1 MSSLKQSLE
10 LLVDVAKRR
19 YLLQFL
25 SRSLPWVM
33 LLSALV
39 FIGTFSISISLLT
52 FVISLIGLWA
62 LSLRTQSYQQLTLQN
77 LLKHLNREHEE
88 LEESAELVVRSSDEL
103 NVLQQLQLTRIAPI
117 LDKLVQQKGKTLL
130 PEYSNRNSLIAS
142 VLVLILLVLVW
153 QSHVKQWIDWASLAS
168 STHFNNVS
176 TDHEREGESSQVLPT
191 ITSVSVLIEPPSYT
205 GKKAFE
211 TEELD
216 IELLAGSKVRWRFS
230 FSDPNL
236 NYQLQFANGSIYEL
250 TRVEAGQF
258 TTELVVDQIG
268 LYSISSSY
276 GRLEGVYSITALQ
289 DKPPSI
295 RFITPK
301 RTITE
306 IAKDGETIVELEA
319 ILNDDFGLSD
329 VDILASI
336 AKGSGE
342 AVKFRDQVF
351 RFDSSQTDQT
361 NTQYFK
367 TWHLTE
373 LGMEPGDELYFS
385 IRARDNKEP
394 ESQLSKSQTKI
405 VRWLEDEQEAILSG
419 SIVIDFVPE
428 YFKSQRQI
436 IIETQELIANKEQ
449 FEEGEFK
456 RTSQL
461 LGQAQ
466 SDLKQKYGQF
476 LGDEFGEGGADVGGV
491 PEEIGHHDEDHEEDH
506 DEEHE
511 DEAHDSEEEHAE
523 AFEFGEHG
531 GHEHEQELSQ
541 ESAND
546 ISGYSAV
553 IEQYGHAH
561 GQVDIGIIT
570 EQNPKAMMKR
580 AISAMWQ
587 AELHLLLSEPE
598 QALPFENEALHF
610 LNKAKK
616 AERIYVKRLG
626 FEPPP
631 VTEERRYQGK
641 LDDIEDRQQTIV
653 AVEAEGDSEKM
664 IQLLSIIDEHNS
676 YDAHILSK
684 DDLALL
690 NNVKSVLL
698 DKVNL
703 DPTLIS
709 VVSVLENA
717 AQAGTFKLDDCNN
730 CLEKLKSTLWQFIPD
745 NRAVPKVT
753 SKNIENTEISDSYL
767 RLIKELDDRAGS
779 HND

>member
-19 YLLQFL
+19 YLFQFL

-62 LSLRTQSYQQLTLQN
+62 LSLRSQSYQQLTLQN

-88 LEESAELVVRSSDEL
+88 LEESAELVVRSPDEL
-103 NVLQQLQLTRIAPI
+103 NVLQQLQLTRIVPI
-117 LDKLVQQKGKTLL
+117 LDKLVQQRGKTLL
-130 PEYSNRNSLIAS
+130 PEYSNRNSMIAS

-153 QSHVKQWIDWASLAS
+153 QSHVKHWIDWVSLAS
-168 STHFNNVS
+168 STHFNNAF
-176 TDHEREGESSQVLPT
+176 TDHKREGESSQVLPT
-191 ITSVSVLIEPPSYT
+191 ITSVSVLIEPPSYA
-205 GKKAFE
+205 GKKPLE

-216 IELLAGSKVRWRFS
+216 IELLAGSKVRWRLS

-236 NYQLQFANGSIYEL
+236 NYQLQFADGSTYEL
-250 TRVEAGQF
+250 TQVEDGQF
-258 TTELVVDQIG
+258 TTGRIIEQTG
-268 LYSISSSY
+268 LYFISSSD

-361 NTQYFK
+361 NTRYFK

-373 LGMEPGDELYFS
+373 LEMEPGDELYFS

-394 ESQLSKSQTKI
+394 EPQLSKSQTKI
-405 VRWLEDEQEAILSG
+405 IRWLEDDQEAILSG
-419 SIVIDFVPE
+419 GIVIDFVPE

-436 IIETQELIANKEQ
+436 IIETQELIVNKDQ

-491 PEEIGHHDEDHEEDH
+491 PKEIEHHDEDHDEDH
-506 DEEHE
+506 DVDHEEEHE
-511 DEAHDSEEEHAE
+511 DEAHDSEEERAE

-541 ESAND
+541 ESTND

-641 LDDIEDRQQTIV
+641 LDNIEDRQQTIV

-684 DDLALL
+684 DDLALA
-690 NNVKSVLL
+690 
-698 DKVNL
+698 
-703 DPTLIS
+703 
-709 VVSVLENA
+709 E
-717 AQAGTFKLDDCNN
+717 
-730 CLEKLKSTLWQFIPD
+730 
-745 NRAVPKVT
+745 
-753 SKNIENTEISDSYL
+753 
-767 RLIKELDDRAGS
+767 
-779 HND
+779 